1 MQINYILLGQRIR
14 AFRTKKGITQMELA
28 ERIDR
33 SAAYMSYVE
42 TAYKSCSLDTLVMVA
57 NELNVSTDDL
67 LIDSLTNTIKASNHE
82 FTAILSD
89 CSDYEMRVLL
99 DIVKATKQAMREYKY
114 LTRANRRQNYKL
126 LSASME
132 HSESQRINL
141 QFAKQQLH
149 KQTVKRANPRN
160 VRLRI

>member
-42 TAYKSCSLDTLVMVA
+42 TAYKFCSLDTLVRVA

-99 DIVKATKQAMREYKY
+99 DIVKATKQAMREYK
-114 LTRANRRQNYKL
+114 QPII
-126 LSASME
+126 LSAVGSD
-132 HSESQRINL
+132 
-141 QFAKQQLH
+141 
-149 KQTVKRANPRN
+149 
-160 VRLRI
+160 

>member
-42 TAYKSCSLDTLVMVA
+42 TAYKFCSLDTLVRVA

-67 LIDSLTNTIKASNHE
+67 LIDSLEDMTVGFLKFCVIPENPPVLKAYFGIENAPAEAGAQPELHHRI
-82 FTAILSD
+82 FKQ
-89 CSDYEMRVLL
+89 VF
-99 DIVKATKQAMREYKY
+99 DIATKN
-114 LTRANRRQNYKL
+114 TG
-126 LSASME
+126 
-132 HSESQRINL
+132 
-141 QFAKQQLH
+141 
-149 KQTVKRANPRN
+149 
-160 VRLRI
+160 

>member
-1 MQINYILLGQRIR
+1 
-14 AFRTKKGITQMELA
+14 MELA

-42 TAYKSCSLDTLVMVA
+42 TTYKFCSLDTLVRVA

-89 CSDYEMRVLL
+89 CSDYKMRVLL

-114 LTRANRRQNYKL
+114 LTRVNRR
-126 LSASME
+126 
-132 HSESQRINL
+132 
-141 QFAKQQLH
+141 
-149 KQTVKRANPRN
+149 
-160 VRLRI
+160 

>member
-67 LIDSLTNTIKASNHE
+67 LIDSITNTIKASNHE

-114 LTRANRRQNYKL
+114 LTRANRR
-126 LSASME
+126 
-132 HSESQRINL
+132 
-141 QFAKQQLH
+141 
-149 KQTVKRANPRN
+149 
-160 VRLRI
+160 